1 MGLFDRFKKEPDSEN
16 RNNSETPDGTG
27 NYRHFVRL
35 LISAKYVDLDCDIA
49 IGGGMEKRL
58 YKHGLPVFENT
69 IVDGNGHIVDARG
82 IGRIFFIRERNIV
95 IKNMTFINGS
105 DIVGGAIVIDEN
117 ASVEIRDCT
126 FKGNR
131 AKHGGAIINSGSLS
145 LENVKFID
153 NSSEKSGGVI
163 NNQSNAEL
171 SVINCSFRQNSAN
184 NGGAIIN
191 SGSLSLEN
199 VKFIDNSSEKSGGVI
214 NNQSNAE
221 LSVINCSFRQN
232 SANKHG
238 GALMN
243 KSERPLR
250 ISNTE
255 FIRNSS
261 SAEGGAI
268 NNNGNSANMIIDDS
282 RFAENRSGV
291 CGGAIINW
299 GDFTIRN
306 SQFQGNFSKSGNH
319 IYCENGSMHLSNSR
333 FDYPKESSIFLANED
348 LVNIEDCEFAPDE
361 E

>member
-69 IVDGNGHIVDARG
+69 IVDGNGHTVDARG

-131 AKHGGAIINSGSLS
+131 AKH
-145 LENVKFID
+145 
-153 NSSEKSGGVI
+153 
-163 NNQSNAEL
+163 
-171 SVINCSFRQNSAN
+171 
-184 NGGAIIN
+184 GGAIIN

>member
-184 NGGAIIN
+184 
-191 SGSLSLEN
+191 
-199 VKFIDNSSEKSGGVI
+199 
-214 NNQSNAE
+214 
-221 LSVINCSFRQN
+221 
-232 SANKHG
+232 KHG

>member
-16 RNNSETPDGTG
+16 RNNSENPDGTG
-27 NYRHFVRL
+27 NDRHFVRL
-35 LISAKYVDLDCDIA
+35 LISAKYVALDCDIA

-69 IVDGNGHIVDARG
+69 IVDGNGHTVDARG

-131 AKHGGAIINSGSLS
+131 AKH
-145 LENVKFID
+145 
-153 NSSEKSGGVI
+153 
-163 NNQSNAEL
+163 
-171 SVINCSFRQNSAN
+171 
-184 NGGAIIN
+184 GGAIIN